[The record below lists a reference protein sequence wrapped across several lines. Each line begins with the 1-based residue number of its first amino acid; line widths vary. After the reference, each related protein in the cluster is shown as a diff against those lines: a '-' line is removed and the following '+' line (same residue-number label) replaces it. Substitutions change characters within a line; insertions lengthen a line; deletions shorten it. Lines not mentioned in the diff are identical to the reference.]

1 MAATR
6 EPRPSAS
13 TARRPAAQRTPAR
26 KAAKASPPKKAPSAR
41 AQLATRLGF
50 VPVVEATLA
59 ATPLAPGDAAAAHL
73 ARALAAAIDRPR
85 TVALRDEALHRHA
98 PKLLDVLK
106 ELGATPQS
114 RRRLLPSGGR
124 ASDEPVEPRAP
135 HEPTPPPD
143 PTPGLTA
150 MRQAHGR

>member
-6 EPRPSAS
+6 EPRPAGT
-13 TARRPAAQRTPAR
+13 TARRPAAKRAPA
-26 KAAKASPPKKAPSAR
+26 KKAPAKPDAGAAR
-41 AQLATRLGF
+41 ARLATQLGF

-85 TVALRDEALHRHA
+85 TVAQRDDALHRHA

-114 RRRLLPSGGR
+114 RRRLVPTGGR
-124 ASDEPVEPRAP
+124 ASDEPAEPRDPDESPAP
-135 HEPTPPPD
+135 TD
-143 PTPGLTA
+143 PTPGLSA
-150 MRQAHGR
+150 LRQAHARG

>member
-6 EPRPSAS
+6 EPAP
-13 TARRPAAQRTPAR
+13 ARRPAAKRAPAK
-26 KAAKASPPKKAPSAR
+26 KAAAARVPKQPDAAAAR
-41 AQLATRLGF
+41 ARLASQLGF

-85 TVALRDEALHRHA
+85 TVALRDDALHRHA

-114 RRRLLPSGGR
+114 RRRLVPTGGR
-124 ASDEPVEPRAP
+124 ASDEPADTRDPVD
-135 HEPTPPPD
+135 PPAATD
-143 PTPGLTA
+143 PTPGLSA
-150 MRQAHGR
+150 LRQAHARG